1 MTTQTAHVLP
11 EEVSSFLRNVH
22 LNSSTETAN
31 YYFKVAARSG
41 WSLRKIGSAVGFS
54 AEAIRNRIKELEL
67 DDKHAVKGAPSFPT
81 YQPEP
86 RPKPEPKPKARRY
99 VIPKD
104 VSKKMS
110 SLRVLAAQ
118 VSRNTP
124 SDAPSRMASEHL
136 ASLMNIEKNNGA
148 TYQEIATATGLSSW
162 AAVKFRLGRH
172 GYIDLPPSM
181 EHERIQG

>member
-11 EEVSSFLRNVH
+11 DNVSEFLRDVH
-22 LNSSTETAN
+22 TNNTTETAN
-31 YYFKVAARSG
+31 YYFKIAARCG

-54 AEAIRNRIKELEL
+54 AEAIRNRIKDLEL
-67 DDKHAVKGAPSFPT
+67 DDRYAVKGAPAFPV
-81 YQPEP
+81 YKPA
-86 RPKPEPKPKARRY
+86 PKPKAEPKPKARRY
-99 VIPKD
+99 VIPKE
-104 VSKKMS
+104 VVKKMS

-136 ASLMNIEKNNGA
+136 TSLMNIEKNNGA
-148 TYQEIATATGLSSW
+148 TYQEIASATGLSSW

-172 GYIDLPPSM
+172 GYTELPPSM
-181 EHERIQG
+181 EHERIG